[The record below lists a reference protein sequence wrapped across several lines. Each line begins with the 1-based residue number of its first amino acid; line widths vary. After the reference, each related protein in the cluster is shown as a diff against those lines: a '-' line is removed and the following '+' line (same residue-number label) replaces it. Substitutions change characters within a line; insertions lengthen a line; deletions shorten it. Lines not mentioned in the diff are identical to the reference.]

1 MTDSLDALRA
11 RREKLAERLKTLDRE
26 IRARERAAEQKVFLR
41 YAKRLADLQKAGEL
55 PRNLVKLLEADTAA
69 EG

>member
-1 MTDSLDALRA
+1 MSDSLAKLKE

-26 IRARERAAEQKVFLR
+26 IRARERASEQRVFLQ
-41 YAKRLADLQKAGEL
+41 YAKKLADLHKAGQL